1 MLKFR
6 SVSKLNPSTGKSFQ
20 VALAVRA
27 NGCVDFYSDF
37 VLVNEYMNAKLQCV
51 DIESAIDQFYLKF
64 VRKSDTITSD
74 NSI

>member
-6 SVSKLNPSTGKSFQ
+6 SVSKLNPCTKKYFQ
-20 VALAVRA
+20 VALAVRV

-37 VLVNEYMNAKLQCV
+37 VLVNEYMNVKLQCV

-64 VRKSDTITSD
+64 VRKSDTITS
-74 NSI
+74 SS